1 MRQLFG
7 TDGIRG
13 VAGEYPLDQRTVFAI
28 GRALGARLLRRYGA
42 GQAKVLIGQ
51 DTRESSAWIAEA
63 LAGGLRS
70 GRSRIRERRRHDHS
84 RRRLPDARRGKFSAG
99 IVISASHNPWM
110 DNGIKLF
117 GRDGM
122 KLADAIEHEIEQEIF
137 THLDDLTGDF
147 DSGSSAHTDIRD
159 RGSARKLCAMA
170 RHQRRFRQAARLSRA
185 D

>member
-1 MRQLFG
+1 MN
-7 TDGIRG
+7 
-13 VAGEYPLDQRTVFAI
+13 AG
-28 GRALGARLLRRYGA
+28 
-42 GQAKVLIGQ
+42 
-51 DTRESSAWIAEA
+51 
-63 LAGGLRS
+63 
-70 GRSRIRERRRHDHS
+70 RHDDS
-84 RRRLPDARRGKFSAG
+84 RRGLPDACAEFSAG

-147 DSGSSAHTDIRD
+147 DRGSFRRDIRD
-159 RGSARKLCAMA
+159 RGLRESYEWLVTNVDFA
-170 RHQRRFRQAARLSRA
+170 QAARLSRA